1 MITAEAAVRINRCA
15 DEVFAAVAEGD
26 AADEAR
32 WHLDAVDAGAG
43 ALSGRPA
50 GPEAGVWDVFSSL
63 ADGHGALGDGEGAR
77 ITALRPGRLLELE
90 ANAGAVRQ
98 AICYQFEED
107 GGATRCRRAVA
118 LEAGL
123 SPGEERAV
131 RHRLEAANQARLE
144 ALKAALEG
152 GPPRAAA
159 AATAGSGHPAG
170 AGGTV

>member
-15 DEVFAAVAEGD
+15 EEVFAAVAEGD
-26 AADEAR
+26 AGNEAR
-32 WHLDAVDAGAG
+32 WHLDAVDAGTD
-43 ALSGRPA
+43 ALSGRPT
-50 GPEAGVWDVFSSL
+50 GPEGGVWDVFSSL
-63 ADGHGALGDGEGAR
+63 GAGHGAPGDGRGTR
-77 ITALRPGRLLELE
+77 ITALRAGRLLELE
-90 ANAGAVRQ
+90 ASAGAVRQ

-131 RHRLEAANQARLE
+131 RPRLEAANQARLE
-144 ALKAALEG
+144 VLKAALEG
-152 GPPRAAA
+152 GPPTAAA
-159 AATAGSGHPAG
+159 AAAAGLGQVAG